1 MALVETAGPYV
12 LKPDRWSSHSR
23 IGVLLSRLAPGSR
36 VLDVGVGNGALGQLL
51 RRSGLLLYGLE
62 PQSAWAEA
70 ARPYYQTIL
79 PCPLEEAPDS
89 FLADYD
95 AVVCADVLEH
105 LAEPEAALARL
116 TGLASPGCLF
126 VVSLPNVANLWVR
139 LQLLRGRFRYQQRG
153 ILDRTHLRFF
163 TLETAVE
170 MVVGSGLRVLDVA
183 PTPVPLGLAVPG
195 LASLG
200 WDRALTGALA
210 GLTTLVPGLLGYQF
224 VIRAMKAGTEGG
236 GNER

>member
-1 MALVETAGPYV
+1 MAAGAAAGPYE

-23 IGVLLSRLAPGSR
+23 LAAVLSRLAPGSR
-36 VLDVGVGNGALGQLL
+36 VLDVGVGTGALGQLL
-51 RRSGLLLYGLE
+51 RRGGLLLYGLE

-70 ARPYYQTIL
+70 ARPYYQAIL
-79 PCPLEEAPDS
+79 PCRLEEAPDS
-89 FLADYD
+89 FLAGYD

-116 TGLASPGCLF
+116 AGLASPGCLF

-163 TLETAVE
+163 TRETAVE

-183 PTPVPLGLAVPG
+183 ATPVPLGLAAPG
-195 LASLG
+195 LARLG

-210 GLTTLVPGLLGYQF
+210 GLTSLVPGLLGYQF
-224 VIRAMKAGTEGG
+224 IIRAVKAGTKGG
-236 GNER
+236 AHEP